1 MSERSTHNPVTT
13 AAIIVIGDEILSG
26 KTRDQN
32 AHLLTGELR
41 ELGVSLRRI
50 VVIPDDVATVAAT
63 TRELAG
69 SHDLVFTSGGVGPTH
84 DDVTIQGIAQAFD
97 LPVIRHP
104 ALEAVIRAHFEDRVD
119 ESHLRMADVPEG
131 TTLVDVSGSSWP
143 VPRCRNVFI
152 LPGVPEHFKSKF
164 QAIRE
169 RFRVEPFHH
178 RIVYT
183 STDEF
188 DLASDLT
195 AVAASHPLVAIGS
208 YPNFGCGDF
217 KVKLTLESKD
227 ESALEPALRDLLSR
241 LDPSSIV
248 RTES

>member
-1 MSERSTHNPVTT
+1 
-13 AAIIVIGDEILSG
+13 
-26 KTRDQN
+26 
-32 AHLLTGELR
+32 
-41 ELGVSLRRI
+41 
-50 VVIPDDVATVAAT
+50 
-63 TRELAG
+63 
-69 SHDLVFTSGGVGPTH
+69 
-84 DDVTIQGIAQAFD
+84 
-97 LPVIRHP
+97 
-104 ALEAVIRAHFEDRVD
+104 
-119 ESHLRMADVPEG
+119 MADVPEG
-131 TTLVDVSGSSWP
+131 TTLVAVSGSSWP

-169 RFRVEPFHH
+169 RFRVEPFHL